1 MADGNNPTD
10 SDALAHIRD
19 LVAEEKTLREQLL
32 HRDISESEEH
42 ARLRQVEIELDQC
55 WDLLRQ
61 RRALR
66 ETGGDPREA
75 AVRPP
80 DQVEGYLG

>member
-1 MADGNNPTD
+1 MAEDKHTFERI
-10 SDALAHIRD
+10 SA
-19 LVAEEKTLREQLL
+19 LVAEEKELRAKLQHGE
-32 HRDISESEEH
+32 ISPSEEH
-42 ARLRQVEIELDQC
+42 QRLRTVETELDQC

-75 AVRPP
+75 GVRPTG
-80 DQVEGYLG
+80 QVEGYLG